1 MKDQL
6 IYQIEVKRYLV
17 KHLFLPSDGWKVVV
31 DIDAMERGISG
42 QQPPGKREI
51 AKRNEAYIREHGVR
65 IGAHPVY
72 KRADVV
78 TIHPAKGTF
87 VTEVEGRSSSQ
98 LEQKMYSALGQL
110 LLAMTWFEDNLVYRI
125 AAPGLPEWELQ
136 FEKFPPQVCR
146 RLSLRRLLVS
156 EEGVRS
162 LEPRDDH

>member
-1 MKDQL
+1 V
-6 IYQIEVKRYLV
+6 YQIEVKRYLV
-17 KHLFLPSDGWKVVV
+17 EHLFLSSEGWEVVV

-51 AKRNEAYIREHGVR
+51 AERCETYLREHGVR

-78 TIHPAKGTF
+78 ATHPAKGTF
-87 VTEVEGRSSSQ
+87 VIEVDGQSSRQS
-98 LEQKMYSALGQL
+98 EQKMYSALGQL
-110 LLAMTWFEDNLVYRI
+110 LLAMTRFEDNLVYGI
-125 AAPGLPEWELQ
+125 AAPDLPEWELT
-136 FEKFPPQVCR
+136 FHKIPSQVCS

-156 EEGVRS
+156 EEGIRS